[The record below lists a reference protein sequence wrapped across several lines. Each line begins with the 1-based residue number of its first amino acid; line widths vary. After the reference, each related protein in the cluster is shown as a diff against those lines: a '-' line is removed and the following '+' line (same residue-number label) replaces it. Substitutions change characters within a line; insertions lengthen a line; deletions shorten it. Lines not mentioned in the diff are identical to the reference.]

1 MHKITFY
8 PLGNADCCK
17 IDISNGKKLL
27 FDYAHTRSSE
37 DEDDPRI
44 DLAKTLREDLK
55 EAERDYFDV
64 VAFTHADDDHIRG
77 SSDFF
82 YLEHAEKYQG
92 DDRIKIK
99 ELWVPAAMI
108 MEEGAEDEARILR
121 AEARYRLK
129 QGKGIRVFSRPERL
143 KEWLEKEGLTI
154 EKRKDLIT
162 DAGQLIPGFNKS
174 SEGVELFVH
183 SPFAAHVDDKLED
196 RNESALILHATFK
209 VEDRE
214 TKFMFIGD
222 STHEILTDI
231 VKITKSHKREDRLK
245 WDIYDIPHHCSYSA
259 LSSEKGKDKTDP
271 VEEVKW
277 LLKQGSKGGILV
289 SCSDPIPDNDK
300 NTQPPHRQAANYYKE
315 VAGNIEG
322 DFKVTME
329 HPKVSSPEP
338 LIIQIDKNGAT
349 LKKSIIGGSA
359 AVISRSAPRA
369 GITYDS
375 TLS

>member
-37 DEDDPRI
+37 DEDDSRI
-44 DLAKTLREDLK
+44 DLAKTLKEDLK

-143 KEWLEKEGLTI
+143 KEWLGKEGLTI

-209 VEDRE
+209 VEDWE

-231 VKITKSHKREDRLK
+231 VKITKSHKKRR
-245 WDIYDIPHHCSYSA
+245 P
-259 LSSEKGKDKTDP
+259 SEMGY
-271 VEEVKW
+271 
-277 LLKQGSKGGILV
+277 L
-289 SCSDPIPDNDK
+289 
-300 NTQPPHRQAANYYKE
+300 
-315 VAGNIEG
+315 
-322 DFKVTME
+322 
-329 HPKVSSPEP
+329 
-338 LIIQIDKNGAT
+338 
-349 LKKSIIGGSA
+349 
-359 AVISRSAPRA
+359 
-369 GITYDS
+369 
-375 TLS
+375 